1 MFDVNDKLTSSQNT
15 EEDALQVFKRAVN
28 NGQTRLALEA
38 LVDVIDAIV
47 EVLTDD
53 SEEESVVV
61 AVAEPKKV
69 EVKTPAVSV
78 EVKEEKVETPVDETP
93 ASPKK
98 KIKETTADITL

>member
-15 EEDALQVFKRAVN
+15 EEDALQVFRRAVN

-53 SEEESVVV
+53 SEEESVTVE
-61 AVAEPKKV
+61 EPKKV
-69 EVKTPAVSV
+69 EVKAPANSV
-78 EVKEEKVETPVDETP
+78 EIKEEKVEIPAAEVTP
-93 ASPKK
+93 APKK
-98 KIKETTADITL
+98 KAKETTADISE